1 MEGLMHYSLQFA
13 QLDCLRFNNAPRA
26 GSIHV
31 IITFPEGRTRLYR
44 FRASLDVHYVDIHS

>member
-1 MEGLMHYSLQFA
+1 MHYSLQFP

-44 FRASLDVHYVDIHS
+44 FRASLSDVHYVDIHS